1 MTDSTKPCTFDFT
14 MAAEATLGQT
24 TGVPWSSDLRVLAAR
39 FGDATAVTDGYEQ
52 LSYNELSSRAHA
64 LAARLMAAGVG
75 PGQCVATLLPNGLAA
90 VWACYAIKL
99 TGAAEAPLN
108 WGYTADEIGWSAGLA
123 KFRVVVSLE
132 SRANELRAIDLEAL
146 TIETFTDADPGTTL
160 PPVPTE
166 ARGRVMFSSG
176 TTGRPKGAVYTHG
189 RRWIGEQMLKASLP
203 FAPGPGSR
211 ILMMTPFSH
220 GAALLTFAWCDFGGE
235 VILLNGVDT
244 DRVLV
249 LLRSGSIDAVF
260 APPTV
265 LAKIAAACGNE
276 RFSGV
281 RCVFTG
287 TAPLTAALYEKAC
300 AIFGPVVRVTFGKTE
315 CINPITTLGPD
326 DTHAHFTLEERT
338 AGTCVGWPAPGVEIR
353 IHGEADVDG
362 GADTPG
368 EVWLRAPQ
376 MSVGLIE
383 AGSFKPHE
391 PDGWHQTGDLGHLDS
406 RGRLW
411 LTGRIADV
419 IKTGG
424 YRVNPDEIEALLTG
438 IKNCGA
444 VCVTSIPSDYWGE
457 IIVAVAENAGD
468 GWGAEAADR
477 VSVLSRHKHP
487 RAYLRVESL
496 PRNPQGKI
504 NRRHVC
510 ELILAT
516 HDFMDSSYPQLSEKP
531 SSPSS

>member
-1 MTDSTKPCTFDFT
+1 
-14 MAAEATLGQT
+14 MAPETPHGLT
-24 TGVPWSSDLRVLAAR
+24 SGVPWSSDLRVLAAR
-39 FGDATAVTDGYEQ
+39 FGDATAVNDGCKQ
-52 LSYNELSSRAHA
+52 LSYKELSSRAHA

-75 PGQCVATLLPNGLAA
+75 PGQCVGTLLPNGLAA
-90 VWACYAIKL
+90 VWACYGIKL

-108 WGYTADEIGWSAGLA
+108 WGYTADEIGWSAVLA
-123 KFRVVVSLE
+123 QFQIVVSLE
-132 SRANELRAIDLEAL
+132 SRANELRAIDLEPL

-166 ARGRVMFSSG
+166 SRGRVMFSSG

-203 FAPGPGSR
+203 FAPCLGSR

-220 GAALLTFAWCDFGGE
+220 GASLLTFAWCDFGGE
-235 VILLNGVDT
+235 IILLNGVDT

-249 LLRSGSIDAVF
+249 LLRS
-260 APPTV
+260 
-265 LAKIAAACGNE
+265 NE
-276 RFSGV
+276 RFSSV

-287 TAPLTAALYEKAC
+287 TAPLTAALYEKAR
-300 AIFGPVVRVTFGKTE
+300 AIFGPIVRITFGKTE
-315 CINPITTLGPD
+315 CINPITTLGPE
-326 DTHAHFTLEERT
+326 DTHAHFTVEERT

-353 IHGEADVDG
+353 IQGEADVDG

-424 YRVNPDEIEALLTG
+424 YRVNPDEIEALLTE
-438 IKNCGA
+438 INNCGA

-457 IIVAVAENAGD
+457 IIVAVAENAED
-468 GWGAEAADR
+468 GWEVEAADR

-487 RAYLRVESL
+487 RAYLRVDNL

-516 HDFMDSSYPQLSEKP
+516 HDFRDGSYPQLSQKT
-531 SSPSS
+531 SKRDAK